1 MTPRPETPEVPVLT
15 LLRGRA
21 KSLARGQTSA
31 IDKREAAGPVEIGR
45 LGLTGDEQAD
55 PKHHGG
61 PDKAIHHYPLD
72 HYAAWRKE
80 LAERPNAMPD
90 ALNRPGAF
98 GENVS
103 TEGLSEED
111 VCVGDLWRAG
121 SVLLEV
127 SQARQPCW
135 KLNERFGVKDMA
147 YRVQTSG
154 RTGWYYR
161 VREEGRI
168 AAGDMLTLVD
178 RPYPDWPLSRILHAF
193 YVDRMNR
200 PTLEGIAALK
210 VLPPSWRTLAQ
221 RRLESGRTEDWSK
234 RLDGIE
240 QERIAE

>member
-1 MTPRPETPEVPVLT
+1 MPGVPVQT

-21 KSLARGQTSA
+21 RSFARGQTSA
-31 IDKREAAGPVEIGR
+31 IDKREVAGPVEIGP

-61 PDKAIHHYPLD
+61 PDKAVHHYPLD

-80 LAERPNAMPD
+80 LAERPDAVPD

-98 GENVS
+98 GENIS
-103 TEGLSEED
+103 TEGLCEQD

-135 KLNERFGVKDMA
+135 KLNERFGVSDTA
-147 YRVQTSG
+147 YRVQKSG

-161 VREEGRI
+161 VCEAGRMT
-168 AAGDMLTLVD
+168 AGDMLTLVD
-178 RPYPDWPLSRILHAF
+178 RPCPDWPLSRILHAF

-200 PTLEGIAALK
+200 PTLEGIAALE
-210 VLPPSWRTLAQ
+210 VLPPSWRALAL